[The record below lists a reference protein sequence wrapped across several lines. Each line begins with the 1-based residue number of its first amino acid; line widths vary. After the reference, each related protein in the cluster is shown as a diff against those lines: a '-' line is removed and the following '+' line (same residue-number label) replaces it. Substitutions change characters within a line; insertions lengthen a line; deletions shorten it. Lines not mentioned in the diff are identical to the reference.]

1 MLKKKRK
8 NIPCICRRWGQSCIA
23 CLPSGRWP
31 HGKDAGPSFPLAS
44 LPHASQGCGP
54 GLEARTEEQ
63 AGYELVLCAGSLCL
77 ASSSVS
83 PWPAVSCSPFPVGLF
98 CWYHLTHPAGV
109 GGFFFFLMK
118 QFQLLS
124 QGRLIQTHPKHSRL
138 SAFSRNSEST
148 GSCQRD
154 TFSLLHG
161 NILFLVC
168 ITLSPRRQVTH
179 VHGSLLPHP
188 CAVFTWGRELH
199 SASWGRNC
207 PRARGTGLLS
217 VSFPTRHPP
226 RRLTDPPGGQGLMAV
241 GPAFYHTFIFLSGH
255 LF

>member
-1 MLKKKRK
+1 MLVSSHSS
-8 NIPCICRRWGQSCIA
+8 RWG
-23 CLPSGRWP
+23 
-31 HGKDAGPSFPLAS
+31 
-44 LPHASQGCGP
+44 
-54 GLEARTEEQ
+54 
-63 AGYELVLCAGSLCL
+63 
-77 ASSSVS
+77 
-83 PWPAVSCSPFPVGLF
+83 
-98 CWYHLTHPAGV
+98 
-109 GGFFFFLMK
+109 GGIFFFLMK

-168 ITLSPRRQVTH
+168 ITLSPGRQVTH